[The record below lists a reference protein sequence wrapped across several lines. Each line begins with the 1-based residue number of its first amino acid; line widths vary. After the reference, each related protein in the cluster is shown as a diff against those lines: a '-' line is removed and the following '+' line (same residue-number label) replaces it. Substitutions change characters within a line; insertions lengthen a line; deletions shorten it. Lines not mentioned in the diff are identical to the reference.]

1 MVSDQHYRVGDESE
15 DTWFRSKAGWIL
27 LAAAFL
33 MATASYMV
41 GTMDRG
47 ESEALQASGQRV
59 PVDQRAMVEGMVTRL
74 ETRLQSEP
82 QDIEGWVML
91 MRSRMTLGQPD
102 RATAALNAAIA
113 ANPDQADQLRQQAQQ
128 LGVR

>member
-15 DTWFRSKAGWIL
+15 DTWFRSKPGWIL

-33 MATASYMV
+33 MATASYIV

-47 ESEALQASGQRV
+47 ESEAPQALGQQA
-59 PVDQRAMVEGMVTRL
+59 PADQRAMVEGMVTRL